1 MILLQSLKL
10 IIKLWIIIHFSI
22 EFKKRF
28 QRMLIRLKFTSMVL
42 HAFPQ
47 WRAIFFNLKCIFNK
61 FFFLINVNMINLYV
75 SIEQMLLVGHWAPV
89 FRDLSSC
96 AVVGPARFL
105 IQDVFLSTLFVYK
118 YWQFVVQG
126 TYVWSVWYK

>member
-1 MILLQSLKL
+1 LIFLKSLKL
-10 IIKLWIIIHFSI
+10 FIKLWIIIHFSI
-22 EFKKRF
+22 KFTKRF
-28 QRMLIRLKFTSMVL
+28 QWMLIRLKFTSMVL

-47 WRAIFFNLKCIFNK
+47 WSVILINLKCIFNK
-61 FFFLINVNMINLYV
+61 FFFLINVNMINLCV

-105 IQDVFLSTLFVYK
+105 IQDVFLSALFVYK
-118 YWQFVVQG
+118 YRQFVVQG
-126 TYVWSVWYK
+126 AYFWSVWYK